1 MIFLPKL
8 SLKMKIQ
15 VFWNITQC
23 GIVKSYGSLHEL
35 EFLDYPEYRGG
46 NLHRN
51 VRYSLTLKSLN

>member
-1 MIFLPKL
+1 
-8 SLKMKIQ
+8 MKIQ